1 MTFKLLPFL
10 VLVFQLN
17 FSQSNSESYYNQF
30 DAHTNSYATDLNNGE
45 RFEDLYLTDS
55 ESEFRFLNSKEVS
68 VGQVNYKTQDFFQSP
83 LKYDLLEDQ
92 LIYKNTSAMNSYDV
106 ILDESLVA
114 SFSIHGK
121 NFVKLP
127 IEVSKFSFYK
137 NGYFETVNKSDSF
150 AVYVKHEKFKK
161 KRLGDKASYYTYSNT
176 ETLLLEY
183 DNSFYEIDSKND
195 LIKILPGKKEAI
207 KSFYKNNNKLESQNK
222 IEFIKQLFTY
232 LSINN

>member
-10 VLVFQLN
+10 VLAFQLN
-17 FSQSNSESYYNQF
+17 YSQSNLESYYNQY
-30 DAHTNSYATDLNNGE
+30 DAHTNGYSTDLNNGE
-45 RFEDLYLTDS
+45 RFEDIYLTDS

-68 VGQVNYKTQDFFQSP
+68 IGHVNYKTQDFFQSP
-83 LKYDLLEDQ
+83 LKYDLIEDQ
-92 LIYKNTSAMNSYDV
+92 LIYKNTSATNSYDV
-106 ILDESLVA
+106 ILDESLVL

-127 IEVSKFSFYK
+127 IEASKFSYYK

-150 AVYVKHEKFKK
+150 AVYAKHEKFKK
-161 KRLGDKASYYTYSNT
+161 KRLGDKASYYTYSNK

-183 DNSFYEIDSKND
+183 EDSFYEIDTKND
-195 LIKILPGKKEAI
+195 LIKILPEKKEAI
-207 KSFYKNNNKLESQNK
+207 KSFYENNNKLESQNK

-232 LSINN
+232 LSITN